1 MSPNVVLYSGSGT
14 TMTLVNVPGTGTSTA
29 AAAATV
35 QITVALLPWLLVQT
49 LFLTPIRRHCCRLG
63 APTIGNHPR

>member
-14 TMTLVNVPGTGTSTA
+14 TNVPGTGTCTA
-29 AAAATV
+29 AVATTV

-49 LFLTPIRRHCCRLG
+49 LCLTPIQASLL
-63 APTIGNHPR
+63 

>member
-1 MSPNVVLYSGSGT
+1 
-14 TMTLVNVPGTGTSTA
+14 MTLVNVPGTGTSTA